1 METDEHAGEAL
12 GDALERVEAS
22 GAVDAELGLGGLDTL
37 GLPEI
42 AGEFGDEFVFGE
54 ADGVPLGAEAV
65 VELGEGFGRLAGEE
79 VEGFRV

>member
-1 METDEHAGEAL
+1 
-12 GDALERVEAS
+12 
-22 GAVDAELGLGGLDTL
+22 LDTL
-37 GLPEI
+37 RLPEI

>member
-12 GDALERVEAS
+12 GDAVERVEAS
-22 GAVDAELGLGGLDTL
+22 GAVDAELGLGGLDAL
-37 GLPEI
+37 RLPEI

-79 VEGFRV
+79 VEGFRE